1 MRKMLSKKANKSQFR
16 KGAAYVNGK
25 NIIHGR
31 RLMRG
36 GQRL

>member
-1 MRKMLSKKANKSQFR
+1 MRKRLSKKANKIAFR
-16 KGAAYVNGK
+16 KGATSVNPK
-25 NIIHGR
+25 NITGR

>member
-1 MRKMLSKKANKSQFR
+1 MRRKLSKKANKIAFR
-16 KGAAYVNGK
+16 KGATNVNPK
-25 NIIHGR
+25 NISGR

>member
-1 MRKMLSKKANKSQFR
+1 MRVRLSKKHNKAAFR
-16 KGAAYVNGK
+16 KGATSVNGK
-25 NIIHGR
+25 NITGR